1 MKFLLHALDISGAIF
16 AFFSTVFYVKADKWA
31 WPIGAIATALNIV
44 LYGLTGIYGDMT
56 LEGIYFL
63 SMFYGWYQWTR
74 GSLAIGELPISNLSW
89 RLAVILSVLAAG
101 GIWGVAELLKHF
113 TNSQVPYL
121 DAVTTVL
128 SLIAQWMICKKIIQ
142 TWFLWFIVDAI
153 YVGLYLYKGIPAHS
167 ILLVIYLGLAVA
179 GYLRW
184 QKLMGAEK
192 EMASFK
198 LSKGFNYD

>member
-1 MKFLLHALDISGAIF
+1 
-16 AFFSTVFYVKADKWA
+16 
-31 WPIGAIATALNIV
+31 
-44 LYGLTGIYGDMT
+44 MT

-74 GSLAIGELPISNLSW
+74 GSFVIGEWPILNLSW
-89 RLAVILSVLAAG
+89 RLPVILSVLAAR
-101 GIWGVAELLKHF
+101 GIFGVAELLKHF
-113 TNSQVPYL
+113 TNSQAPYL
-121 DAVTTVL
+121 DSLTTVL
-128 SLIAQWMICKKIIQ
+128 SLIAQWMICRKIIQ

-184 QKLMGAEK
+184 RKLMGAQRMEWL
-192 EMASFK
+192 
-198 LSKGFNYD
+198 LSN